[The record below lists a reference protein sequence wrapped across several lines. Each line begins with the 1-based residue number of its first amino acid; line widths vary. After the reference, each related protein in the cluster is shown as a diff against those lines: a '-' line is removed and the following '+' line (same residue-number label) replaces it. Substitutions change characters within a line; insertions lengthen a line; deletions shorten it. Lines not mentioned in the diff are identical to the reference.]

1 MLKAIVT
8 RKYRPQLCNFP
19 TSHIWISL
27 PATDDAHM
35 LDLEH
40 GIWSIWEFL
49 FVSGYSDL
57 LMTAPP
63 PAMRLPRRISD
74 FVKRRI
80 RKIAREPG
88 DALIG

>member
-1 MLKAIVT
+1 MGYG
-8 RKYRPQLCNFP
+8 RYGNFCL
-19 TSHIWISL
+19 IMFRL
-27 PATDDAHM
+27 
-35 LDLEH
+35 LQR
-40 GIWSIWEFL
+40 
-49 FVSGYSDL
+49 VSGYSDL